1 MVRFPEPPSILDRRA
16 SAPSATRVAGQW
28 GVYIFS
34 IPQWCAFAL
43 ARSNR
48 IPAERSQGEQV
59 SSPTALPDSTGP
71 AKPQRGF
78 FGHPWGLA
86 NLAGVEMWERF
97 SFYGMQAL
105 LAFYIYYSV
114 TDGGLGMSQ
123 AAATSIVGAYGGLVY
138 LSAVLGGW
146 VADRVLGAERTLVV
160 AACLIMCGH
169 LALAFVPG
177 LLGLAIGL
185 VGVALGSGA
194 LKTTTS
200 TVLGDLYDRN
210 DQRRD
215 AAFSIYYMGVNIGGF
230 AGPLLTSAF
239 WGWKNFHWGFGLAAV
254 GMAIGLVQYLAM
266 RRHTVSSA
274 SRKPLNPLSS
284 FEQRSWSIVFLS
296 AILIVALAISFGVIT
311 AENLSTV
318 VVVLIIVAVIALFTV
333 ILTSHQVSA
342 AERRQVLSFIP
353 LFLASAAFWTLSQ
366 QQFTVLAIY
375 ADERLNRTIFG
386 LEIPPSMVQSINPIF
401 IIILAGVFAA
411 MWVKLGDRQPSTP
424 AKFAIGTA
432 LMGLAFLCFI
442 PFAGG
447 ANGTVPFLAYVGII
461 LLLTLAELS
470 ISPVGQSLATKL
482 APRAFHS
489 QMVALFFLSISLGS
503 AASGSL
509 SHFYTTE
516 NEVPYF
522 LALGAASIAVGVILF
537 LIRKPVLR
545 LMGGIR

>member
-1 MVRFPEPPSILDRRA
+1 M
-16 SAPSATRVAGQW
+16 
-28 GVYIFS
+28 
-34 IPQWCAFAL
+34 
-43 ARSNR
+43 
-48 IPAERSQGEQV
+48 
-59 SSPTALPDSTGP
+59 SSPTTQPDNTAP
-71 AKPQRGF
+71 ASQPQSRKGGF

-146 VADRVLGAERTLVV
+146 VADRVLGAERTLLT
-160 AACLIMCGH
+160 AACLIMAGH
-169 LALAFVPG
+169 LALALVPG
-177 LLGLAIGL
+177 MLGLAIGL
-185 VGVALGSGA
+185 VGVALGSGS

-200 TVLGDLYDRN
+200 TVLGDLYDKG

-230 AGPLLTSAF
+230 AGPLLTSAL
-239 WGWKNFHWGFGLAAV
+239 WGWKGFHWGFGLAAI
-254 GMAIGLVQYLAM
+254 GMAVGLVQYIAM
-266 RRHTVSSA
+266 RKHTVSES
-274 SRKPLNPLSS
+274 SRKPANPLSTT
-284 FEQRSWSIVFLS
+284 QKRIWSVVFLA
-296 AILIVALAISFGVIT
+296 AIALIALALSFGIIT

-318 VVVLIIVAVIALFTV
+318 VVVLIVIAVVVLFTV

-342 AERRQVLSFIP
+342 PERRQVFSFIP
-353 LFLASAAFWTLSQ
+353 LFLASAVFWSLSQ

-375 ADERLNRTIFG
+375 ADQRLNRNIFG
-386 LEIPPSMVQSINPIF
+386 WEMPPSMVQSINPIF

-411 MWVKLGDRQPSTP
+411 MWVKLGDKQPSTP
-424 AKFAIGTA
+424 VKFAIGTA
-432 LMGLAFLCFI
+432 LMGVAFLCFI

-447 ANGTVPFLAYVGII
+447 ANGTVPFLAYVVII

-509 SHFYTTE
+509 SRFYTPE

-522 LALGAASIAVGVILF
+522 LALGGASIAVGAILF
-537 LIRKPVLR
+537 LLRKPVLR